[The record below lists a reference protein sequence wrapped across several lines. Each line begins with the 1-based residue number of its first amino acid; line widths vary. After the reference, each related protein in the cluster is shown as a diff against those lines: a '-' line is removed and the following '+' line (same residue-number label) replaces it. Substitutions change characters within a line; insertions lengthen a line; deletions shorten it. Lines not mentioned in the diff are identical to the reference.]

1 MDLEGEYPALN
12 PLEPI
17 TISITEGFS
26 VRTTRSSAV
35 IHCMQ
40 WNDLFQRWDLEE
52 HLMTQTPEMSCL
64 ELI

>member
-1 MDLEGEYPALN
+1 MDSEGEYPALN

-26 VRTTRSSAV
+26 VRTTRSTAV

-40 WNDLFQRWDLEE
+40 WNDLLQRWDLEE
-52 HLMTQTPEMSCL
+52 HLMAQTSEMSSL
-64 ELI
+64 ELR